1 MQRETEAFGR
11 GFRTRRKFLRGDRE
25 ALFLET
31 LLSSARK
38 GEKSGRQARSA
49 EEMSSLAND
58 HAAAMKMKP
67 RIVYRHSVLV
77 RVTHW
82 INALCFAIL
91 LMSGLQIFNAHPE
104 LDWGNF
110 STFDRPF
117 FSLTAQEDANG
128 VIRGVTTFLGRS
140 VTTTGVLGA
149 SRDENSEIVPR
160 GFPGWITIP
169 SYQDLATGRR
179 WHFFFAWILAL
190 NGLVYVVN
198 LLVRRRLTRDFLLS
212 PKELRAIPHAIV
224 EHARLRFP
232 KGDEAL
238 HYNVLQKLAYLS
250 VIIAF
255 PILILA
261 GLTMS
266 PGMDSSFPWLLDLFG
281 GRQSARAIHFIAAW
295 YLVLF
300 VIVHLVMVLVS
311 GVFNNMRSMITGR
324 YKIEEQRQ

>member
-1 MQRETEAFGR
+1 
-11 GFRTRRKFLRGDRE
+11 
-25 ALFLET
+25 
-31 LLSSARK
+31 
-38 GEKSGRQARSA
+38 
-49 EEMSSLAND
+49 MSSLTSER
-58 HAAAMKMKP
+58 AATPMLKP
-67 RIVYRHSVLV
+67 RIVYRHSLLV

-82 INALCFAIL
+82 INALCFALL

-104 LDWGNF
+104 LDWGNV

-117 FSLTAQEDANG
+117 FSLTAQEDGNG
-128 VIRGVTTFLGRS
+128 AIRGVTTFLGHS
-140 VTTTGVLGA
+140 LTTTGVLGA
-149 SRDENSEIVPR
+149 SRDENGDVVPR

-190 NGLVYVVN
+190 NGLVYVLN
-198 LLVRRRLTRDFLLS
+198 LFIKRRLTRDFVPS
-212 PKELRAIPHAIV
+212 PKELRSIPHAII

-232 KGDEAL
+232 KADEAL

-250 VIIAF
+250 VIVAF

-281 GRQSARAIHFIAAW
+281 GRQSARAIHFIAAS

-300 VIVHLVMVLVS
+300 VLVHLVMVLVS
-311 GVFNNMRSMITGR
+311 GVFNNLRSMITGR
-324 YKIEEQRQ
+324 YKIEEQGR